1 MAVSRVA
8 AATIT
13 ELITDVR
20 RELGDVATTPAGDT
34 IPTGLL
40 RYSDTEI
47 FRVLNNKLIA
57 MQLRIQARHPGD
69 ALTGALLS
77 YTEGT
82 SPSIGV
88 NLPSGVDANGVFKV
102 EDMSPSS
109 GIPEPVTPVSL
120 HELERYSSTTQPSPT
135 SLTPF
140 WYTLVERGTDHA
152 IVIRPQPSEGHVFR
166 IWYIATPLVYSSTSD
181 APPLAARFRE
191 LLALGAA
198 FALLGSAQERVS
210 ESQVV
215 RLQLAEQDFNTWM
228 SRNKGPQRIRKVER
242 GVY

>member
-13 ELITDVR
+13 ELTTDVR
-20 RELGDVATTPAGDT
+20 RELGDVALTPAGDT
-34 IPTGLL
+34 IPAGLL
-40 RYSDTEI
+40 RYSDSEI
-47 FRVLNNKLIA
+47 LRVLNNALIA
-57 MQLRIQARHPGD
+57 LQQRIQARHPGES
-69 ALTGALLS
+69 LVGVLLS

-82 SPSIGV
+82 SPSIGM

-120 HELERYSSTTQPSPT
+120 HEIERYASAFEPGTTDR
-135 SLTPF
+135 TPF
-140 WYTLVERGTDHA
+140 WYTLVERGTDHG
-152 IVIRPQPSEGHVFR
+152 IVIRPQPAEGHAFR
-166 IWYIATPLVYSSTSD
+166 IWYVATPLVYSATSD
-181 APPLAARFRE
+181 TPALAARFRE
-191 LLALGAA
+191 LIALQAS
-198 FALLGSAQERVS
+198 FALIGASQERVS
-210 ESQVV
+210 EAQVV
-215 RLQLAEQDFNTWM
+215 RLQLAQQDLNTWS